1 MKHGCL
7 FCLESSSLFGLCC
20 HWNNHI
26 TQTKKMLLFQL
37 LLMLAASADVDAI
50 HDAQRQRR
58 LGRKEDTSRPTSL
71 PTIVPTE
78 TPTMSPMIQHHEPM
92 PEHQRP
98 LEEICEKKNAE
109 KLDICIEYFA
119 SGVPSVTPSNMP
131 STWPTVDATSSDPPT
146 SKPTRDVHIEDQNNR
161 VMIQLGYFDMSIT
174 IISETKKQLRLHD
187 TFASYRQGGDLT
199 RQYEQV
205 ATTQHLHKVY
215 TEHFLNPL
223 TGLNL
228 TFIDVGETNV
238 SATSTRSSIFYGSVE
253 FERIDGYPDPSKIEV
268 DELTN
273 GAFVGEQK
281 KKFLDE
287 FQIYHGTNSE
297 EKFAYD
303 AVVQTMDHSHGVA
316 SVVDETH
323 DNEETSL
330 MLPVVGALSGAL
342 VICIAGVSYL
352 IYKKESEKKNRR
364 THPKSP
370 SPMHQILHKKRA
382 LGEFD
387 SDDEEIIDFHAHT
400 LNDAYMD
407 SASIRSRSPGD
418 SFFQPQFKFH
428 DENVDNLHNLGVD
441 VEQIAIPALVEKSS
455 ASGCLDDEFVDAVSE
470 MR

>member
-1 MKHGCL
+1 M
-7 FCLESSSLFGLCC
+7 
-20 HWNNHI
+20 
-26 TQTKKMLLFQL
+26 KKMLHFQL
-37 LLMLAASADVDAI
+37 ILMLAASAHVDAI
-50 HDAQRQRR
+50 HHAQRQRR
-58 LGRKEDTSRPTSL
+58 LGRKDDASRPTSL

-92 PEHQRP
+92 PEHQTP

-131 STWPTVDATSSDPPT
+131 STWPTDDANSSDPPT

-161 VMIQLGYFDMSIT
+161 VLIQLGYFDMSIAVV
-174 IISETKKQLRLHD
+174 SETKKQLRLHD
-187 TFASYRQGGDLT
+187 TFANYRQGGDLT

-205 ATTQHLHKVY
+205 ATTQHLHEVY
-215 TEHFLNPL
+215 TEYFLNPL

-228 TFIDVGETNV
+228 TFIDVGEVNI
-238 SATSTRSSIFYGSVE
+238 SATITRSSIFYGSVE

-287 FQIYHGTNSE
+287 FQRYHGINSE
-297 EKFAYD
+297 ETFTYD
-303 AVVQTMDHSHGVA
+303 VVVQTMDHGHGVA
-316 SVVDETH
+316 SAID
-323 DNEETSL
+323 DSS
-330 MLPVVGALSGAL
+330 MLPVVGAISGAL

-352 IYKKESEKKNRR
+352 IYKKESEKKKRR

-370 SPMHQILHKKRA
+370 SPMRQILHKKRA

-387 SDDEEIIDFHAHT
+387 SDDEEIIDVHAHT

-418 SFFQPQFKFH
+418 SFFQPQLEFH

-455 ASGCLDDEFVDAVSE
+455 ASACLDDEFVDAVSE
-470 MR
+470 IR